1 MSKEFRNFNRLM
13 LFIFIISILI
23 VIILGIRKVVSFE
36 NNSMP
41 AIIILGI
48 GVLFT
53 GFIEILN
60 RKR

>member
-41 AIIILGI
+41 TIIILGI